1 MSRLTLRSV
10 SVLLLTRD
18 TDTRYQPSLRYAV
31 CFSLDTDHVTRFM
44 IHQSD
49 SNSNN
54 NLQRQIRIVL
64 VSNRT
69 NTKAKCSDGEY
80 QHKQTSFKQWMK
92 SWGKSGNKKS
102 GSYTD
107 RNILSRIQQERL
119 GIRKCQ
125 KTVQVTINIEPSAR
139 HPPTLRTIEVRN
151 VKEKENE
158 VKKKLLECYLL
169 H

>member
-1 MSRLTLRSV
+1 MKKNVKIDTSSV

-69 NTKAKCSDGEY
+69 NTKAE
-80 QHKQTSFKQWMK
+80 
-92 SWGKSGNKKS
+92 GNNAK
-102 GSYTD
+102 
-107 RNILSRIQQERL
+107 
-119 GIRKCQ
+119 
-125 KTVQVTINIEPSAR
+125 
-139 HPPTLRTIEVRN
+139 
-151 VKEKENE
+151 VKYAKYREKVYRFVN
-158 VKKKLLECYLL
+158 LY
-169 H
+169 